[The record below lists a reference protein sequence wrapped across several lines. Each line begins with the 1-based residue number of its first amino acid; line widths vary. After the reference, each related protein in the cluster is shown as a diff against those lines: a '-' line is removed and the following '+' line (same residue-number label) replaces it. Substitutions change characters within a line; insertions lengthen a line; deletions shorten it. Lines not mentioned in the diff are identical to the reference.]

1 MELFFFYIGV
11 ARGTMLVYLGT
22 SHKVIGGVYNR

>member
-1 MELFFFYIGV
+1 MELFFYIGA

-22 SHKVIGGVYNR
+22 SHEVIGGVYNR